1 MSATLDHL
9 PTESD
14 ERELQE
20 RLDAARTKIENLEI
34 ALESSRV
41 IGIAVG
47 IVVERCR
54 LSAGQAFDAL
64 VRVSQSEHRKLRD
77 VASDLVFT
85 GVVPPTR
92 TAERTTR
99 R

>member
-1 MSATLDHL
+1 MSATLDQL

-20 RLDAARTKIENLEI
+20 RLAAARTKIENLEI
-34 ALESSRV
+34 ALESSRI

-47 IVVERCR
+47 IVVGRCR
-54 LSAGQAFDAL
+54 LSAAQAFDAL
-64 VRVSQSEHRKLRD
+64 VRISQSEHRKLRE

-85 GVVPPTR
+85 GVVPTPR
-92 TAERTTR
+92 TAARNAHR
-99 R
+99 